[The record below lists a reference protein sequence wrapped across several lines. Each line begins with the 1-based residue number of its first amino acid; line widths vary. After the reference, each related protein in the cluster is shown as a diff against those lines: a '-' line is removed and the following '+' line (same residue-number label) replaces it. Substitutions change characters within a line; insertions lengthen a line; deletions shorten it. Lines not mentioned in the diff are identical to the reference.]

1 MLGIF
6 RLEGNDQ
13 NEKSIH
19 VSLFFLSPKA
29 GVELKKVIE
38 LRKKKCPLPPAFM
51 KVISCHFSAGLQ
63 DPNLSANVVFHG
75 LDQALSVC
83 QQQPRRHR
91 PSTERQRPGLV
102 TYAFIR
108 FTFFSQKN
116 PFVRRASQ

>member
-1 MLGIF
+1 MLGF
-6 RLEGNDQ
+6 SRFEGKDQ
-13 NEKSIH
+13 NES
-19 VSLFFLSPKA
+19 
-29 GVELKKVIE
+29 LKKVIE
-38 LRKKKCPLPPAFM
+38 LRKKKCPLPPTFM
-51 KVISCHFSAGLQ
+51 KVISCHFFAGLQ

>member
-38 LRKKKCPLPPAFM
+38 LRKEKCPLPPTFM
-51 KVISCHFSAGLQ
+51 KVISCHFFAGLQ

-75 LDQALSVC
+75 LDQALCVC

-91 PSTERQRPGLV
+91 PSAERQRPGLV
-102 TYAFIR
+102 TYAFL
-108 FTFFSQKN
+108 FALLFSPK
-116 PFVRRASQ
+116 